1 MCVYHFVR
9 KYYSNQLRR
18 NGLLIIII
26 GETIEKMAAT
36 QQSSPNEWICREFI
50 FCSFNYQF
58 SGDFLWTFKY
68 MSAIISHFNGLHL
81 NVWDGQGSTNYSHKF
96 FFFMLWWVKSIPFRL
111 IYREQLLL
119 NMCASFCVLILMRR
133 ITRKSNFFFAV
144 VGKQSTTT
152 ILLCV
157 WFLCVHRISLGTRG
171 VQFSV
176 NTTCSRHLEHNSN
189 SEPRRQ

>member
-68 MSAIISHFNGLHL
+68 MSALISHFNGLHL
-81 NVWDGQGSTNYSHKF
+81 DGWDGQGSTNYSHKF

-133 ITRKSNFFFAV
+133 ITRKSNFF
-144 VGKQSTTT
+144 
-152 ILLCV
+152 LLLWVNNQQQQFCCV
-157 WFLCVHRISLGTRG
+157 FGFCVYTEFHLGHG
-171 VQFSV
+171 V
-176 NTTCSRHLEHNSN
+176 CSSAWTPHVAGT
-189 SEPRRQ
+189 